1 MIKQSKPISKYTGGT
16 VKSGVSKHIKTV
28 GQLKKILET
37 YPDKLPLFSP
47 HNKDKGLMLV
57 WYNIGDKDEHLATE
71 ESEGNCWYPGE
82 F

>member
-1 MIKQSKPISKYTGGT
+1 MSKPLSKYTGKP

-28 GQLKKILET
+28 GQLKKILEN

-47 HNKDKGLMLV
+47 HNTDKGLMLV
-57 WYNIGDKDEHLATE
+57 WYNIGEDDEHLATE
-71 ESEGNCWYPGE
+71 EADGNTWTPGE